1 MRILTGKCKWI
12 LATLLLAAVC
22 MAAGCNKAQDT
33 NKNANNAT
41 EASKKISVVATVFP
55 YYDFARAI
63 GGDYLDVTL
72 LLPPGRD
79 SHSFEPTAQDLL
91 TLQSADVFLYNGG
104 EMETWVEEVLRA
116 VPRDHGITFQ
126 GIETVELLEEAHSKS
141 MKTIGHTHDHDHDDA
156 ESDDH
161 NHDNHDDV
169 ESDDHDHDDHDD
181 VGSDD
186 YDHDDHH
193 DDAETDNH
201 DHDSSDS
208 DHHGEYD
215 EHIWTSLE
223 NAKLLVSAIEE
234 VLCEAAPEHA
244 EQFHKNAE
252 AYREQIADVQ
262 SEIEEIVSSARVHKI
277 LFADRFPFLYFT
289 QEFGLDYD
297 AAFAGCAGDTEPSA
311 RVIASLIEE
320 IQSEDIKAVYHVEMG
335 STKTAEMIQEATG
348 VEILELHSCHT
359 VTSEQLQS
367 GVTYVDLMRQNAENL
382 KKGLQ

>member
-1 MRILTGKCKWI
+1 MRKLTGKCKWI
-12 LATLLLAAVC
+12 LAALLLAVIC
-22 MAAGCNKAQDT
+22 MAAGCNKTQDT
-33 NKNANNAT
+33 NKNENNS
-41 EASKKISVVATVFP
+41 SKNAQKITVVATVFP

-104 EMETWVEEVLRA
+104 EMETWVEEVLKA

-126 GIETVELLEEAHSKS
+126 GIEAVELLEEAHSKS
-141 MKTIGHTHDHDHDDA
+141 MKTIGHIHDHDDEESETHTHNDDE
-156 ESDDH
+156 ESDG
-161 NHDNHDDV
+161 HDDT
-169 ESDDHDHDDHDD
+169 ETQDHDHEDH
-181 VGSDD
+181 SD
-186 YDHDDHH
+186 
-193 DDAETDNH
+193 
-201 DHDSSDS
+201 
-208 DHHGEYD
+208 EYD

-234 VLCEAAPEHA
+234 ILCEADPMHA
-244 EQFHKNAE
+244 EQFRENAE
-252 AYREQIADVQ
+252 DYRAQIAEVQ
-262 SEIEEIVSSARVHKI
+262 SEIEEIVSNARVKKI

-335 STKTAEMIQEATG
+335 NTKTAEMIQEATG

-359 VTSEQLQS
+359 VTSEQLES
-367 GVTYVDLMRQNAENL
+367 GVTYVELMRQNAENL